1 MKKTLAA
8 LACASLAAAALGV
21 NFPLGTY
28 VYTGSAL
35 DYRHEA
41 LTSDAG
47 ALIQAVASNGTVLAS
62 SRIVDP
68 VESTG
73 VNFVLDI
80 GDIPAEGEE
89 REVVVPLSRPLT
101 GKEIGFLRLVIN

>member
-28 VYTGSAL
+28 VYTGSVL
-35 DYRHEA
+35 DFRHEA

-47 ALIQAVASNGTVLAS
+47 ATIQAVASNGTVLAS

-73 VNFVLDI
+73 VNFVLEV
-80 GDIPAEGEE
+80 PVATTASARSAET
-89 REVVVPLSRPLT
+89 SSDMSSASS
-101 GKEIGFLRLVIN
+101 ILRLAASWTL